1 MRCAKR
7 LLVGGAVVA
16 TALAAAADELPPGAV
31 LAELPF
37 LEAPENDPDKVH
49 IDLAP
54 EGNAR
59 SLSLMLDTGANMS
72 VMSPGAARER
82 GVRTRRI
89 KTTPYR
95 RATRLGRDIHFWVYT
110 RRSDGFGPG
119 GAEFAV
125 LGGDFLSD
133 YVVEIDYPGR
143 RVRFL
148 DSDRVSVPEKAPEP
162 DATVVPMRVVAG
174 RPLVPVEIAGE
185 MIRVVLDT
193 GGFPE
198 LGLSGEVAARLGIES
213 TPADLDVEAAWG
225 RVEAEAGEVAEVRLG
240 DFVLRDL
247 QVTVFPNGLQNMGAG
262 NDSLIGAALLKDYVV
277 RLDYP
282 RRRLWLGRAPGSGA
296 EEAAVPT
303 RPRPPRAPGPS

>member
-1 MRCAKR
+1 
-7 LLVGGAVVA
+7 
-16 TALAAAADELPPGAV
+16 
-31 LAELPF
+31 
-37 LEAPENDPDKVH
+37 
-49 IDLAP
+49 
-54 EGNAR
+54 
-59 SLSLMLDTGANMS
+59 
-72 VMSPGAARER
+72 
-82 GVRTRRI
+82 
-89 KTTPYR
+89 
-95 RATRLGRDIHFWVYT
+95 
-110 RRSDGFGPG
+110 
-119 GAEFAV
+119 
-125 LGGDFLSD
+125 
-133 YVVEIDYPGR
+133 
-143 RVRFL
+143 
-148 DSDRVSVPEKAPEP
+148 
-162 DATVVPMRVVAG
+162 VVAG